1 MTRVDNSL
9 LILGAALICAP
20 LVMYVVDSL
29 IGLGRY
35 DPLTLSTLLGG
46 TGAGLLALSQRGS
59 WIGFFLSFAAGL
71 LLVALQVYGIAF
83 LVLHVTGL

>member
-20 LVMYVVDSL
+20 LAVYVVDSL
-29 IGLGRY
+29 IGLGRL

-46 TGAGLLALSQRGS
+46 TGAGILALSQRHS
-59 WIGFFLSFAAGL
+59 WVKFFLTFAIGL
-71 LLVALQVYGIAF
+71 LAMAVQVYGIAF
-83 LVLHVTGL
+83 LVLQIQGL